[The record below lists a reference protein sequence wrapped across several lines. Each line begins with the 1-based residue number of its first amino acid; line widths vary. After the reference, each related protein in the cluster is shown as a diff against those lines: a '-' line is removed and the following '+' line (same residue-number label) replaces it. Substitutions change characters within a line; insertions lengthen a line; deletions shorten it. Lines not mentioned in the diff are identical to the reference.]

1 MNSENIEYL
10 LDTYAWIEY
19 FLGSKE
25 GEKVKNLIKHQII
38 HTSIISIAELSDKYH
53 RENLIDEWRDR
64 YRFIMSKSSI
74 LPCSIKIAK
83 NSGFRKLELRKKNK
97 SIGLADAIIV
107 ETAFQHGL
115 MIVTGDLHFETMENV
130 FFLKDK

>member
-1 MNSENIEYL
+1 MNSENTEYL

-53 RENLIDEWRDR
+53 RENLIDEWQER

-97 SIGLADAIIV
+97 
-107 ETAFQHGL
+107 
-115 MIVTGDLHFETMENV
+115 
-130 FFLKDK
+130 